1 MPALVTGT
9 AAMAT
14 GQHISQ
20 AGPTRARHKLRSITR
35 SPTLVSPANHLFNFA
50 RLHHNHTVCLV

>member
-9 AAMAT
+9 AAT

-20 AGPTRARHKLRSITR
+20 AGSSRAQHKLLKYHSPMYHLQITCSIFF
-35 SPTLVSPANHLFNFA
+35 SYS
-50 RLHHNHTVCLV
+50 